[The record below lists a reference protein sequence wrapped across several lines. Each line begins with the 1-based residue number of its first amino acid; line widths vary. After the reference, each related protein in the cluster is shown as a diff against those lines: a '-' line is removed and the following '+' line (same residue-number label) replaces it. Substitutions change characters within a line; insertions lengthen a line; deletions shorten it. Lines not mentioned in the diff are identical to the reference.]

1 MKRSGLIFVL
11 FFTLMTFGGQMV
23 TAETVDA
30 TTDDEFATFDDE
42 SSESQDSNTA
52 AKLLH
57 EVKEKFHLKL
67 YLDFMYEK
75 SLGSDDDTSTREA
88 DISSFNSNHT
98 YLLINATPSDKI
110 RLGFDIQFSD
120 YYEIEYFITPNMTIK
135 GGKIF
140 LPFGDFLYHPIYGGK
155 VYSLDND
162 LFPKWFTDYGL
173 AFKHNFLDTDYLNMT
188 YEAFISNGFR
198 ASSDG
203 DINMNSIGYSK
214 DNNEEKAVG
223 GRVKINFL
231 GRYNLTGSA
240 MFDQWSDADAPDG
253 TLLLWAADLST
264 TSGIVDLPLLNRM
277 NLKVGYLGKH
287 VENDSAEVT
296 ALQDYD
302 GAGVHLELSAKPL
315 QWLKLAFRM
324 GGVDA
329 NDNIKDKMDQR
340 NYNLSAIFSVDEH
353 LDLWA
358 MYQQNQERY
367 VDEIDNDYFALKAVL
382 QY

>member
-1 MKRSGLIFVL
+1 
-11 FFTLMTFGGQMV
+11 
-23 TAETVDA
+23 
-30 TTDDEFATFDDE
+30 
-42 SSESQDSNTA
+42 
-52 AKLLH
+52 
-57 EVKEKFHLKL
+57 
-67 YLDFMYEK
+67 
-75 SLGSDDDTSTREA
+75 
-88 DISSFNSNHT
+88 
-98 YLLINATPSDKI
+98 
-110 RLGFDIQFSD
+110 
-120 YYEIEYFITPNMTIK
+120 
-135 GGKIF
+135 
-140 LPFGDFLYHPIYGGK
+140 
-155 VYSLDND
+155 
-162 LFPKWFTDYGL
+162 
-173 AFKHNFLDTDYLNMT
+173 
-188 YEAFISNGFR
+188 
-198 ASSDG
+198 
-203 DINMNSIGYSK
+203 
-214 DNNEEKAVG
+214 
-223 GRVKINFL
+223 L